1 MFRTLV
7 NAWKVRDIRTKILF
21 TVLLFVIYRLGA
33 FIPVPGVNVS
43 FIAEQVKNLE
53 ILGFL
58 NLFSGGSFSS
68 FSIFAMGVS
77 PYITASIIVQL
88 ITIAFPKLE
97 EMAKDEDGKKKIEQI
112 TRYTGIGLAMVQCI
126 GIIASM
132 GSQAVVSTSFWNYAR
147 ITITCTAGTALLIWL
162 GERITEKGIGNGIS
176 MLIFASIVSQV
187 PTVVYTIFAGVFNV
201 VPGAS
206 YMYSWTIIPIVVAI
220 VSILIMGVVAV
231 DKAERKIPVQY
242 AKKVV
247 GNKMYGGQSTYLPIK
262 ANANGVMPLIFAMTI
277 IQFPGMIAQIFPGK
291 FQTFWKT
298 WFGQGE
304 ILYYVVYALLIL
316 GFAYFYTTI
325 SFNTVEI
332 SRNLQKNGGFIPG
345 IRAGKPTS
353 DYLNRIS
360 KRLTLFGALFLMLV
374 ATVPSILLA
383 LFDIDV
389 LSAFGPTS
397 LLIMVSLALE
407 TTAQLESLMLMRHYK
422 GFLG

>member
-1 MFRTLV
+1 
-7 NAWKVRDIRTKILF
+7 
-21 TVLLFVIYRLGA
+21 
-33 FIPVPGVNVS
+33 
-43 FIAEQVKNLE
+43 
-53 ILGFL
+53 
-58 NLFSGGSFSS
+58 
-68 FSIFAMGVS
+68 
-77 PYITASIIVQL
+77 
-88 ITIAFPKLE
+88 
-97 EMAKDEDGKKKIEQI
+97 
-112 TRYTGIGLAMVQCI
+112 
-126 GIIASM
+126 
-132 GSQAVVSTSFWNYAR
+132 
-147 ITITCTAGTALLIWL
+147 
-162 GERITEKGIGNGIS
+162 
-176 MLIFASIVSQV
+176 
-187 PTVVYTIFAGVFNV
+187 
-201 VPGAS
+201 
-206 YMYSWTIIPIVVAI
+206 MYSWTIIPIVVAI

-389 LSAFGPTS
+389 LSAFGPT
-397 LLIMVSLALE
+397 AC
-407 TTAQLESLMLMRHYK
+407 
-422 GFLG
+422 

>member
-1 MFRTLV
+1 MFKTIV

-21 TVLLFVIYRLGA
+21 TIMLFVIYRLGA
-33 FIPVPGVNVS
+33 FIPVPGVNVGYIS
-43 FIAEQVKNLE
+43 QQVNNLE

-77 PYITASIIVQL
+77 PYITASIIIQL

-97 EMAKDEDGKKKIEQI
+97 EMFKDEDGKKKMEQV

-132 GSQAVVSTSFWNYAR
+132 GPDAVLDTSFWNYAR
-147 ITITCTAGTALLIWL
+147 ITIICTAGTALLIWL
-162 GERITEKGIGNGIS
+162 GERITEKGIGNGLS

-187 PTVVYTIFAGVFNV
+187 PSSIYSIFAGVFSV
-201 VPGAS
+201 DPKTGMV
-206 YMYSWTIIPIVVAI
+206 YSWTILPITAIIVTILVA
-220 VSILIMGVVAV
+220 GVVTV
-231 DKAERKIPVQY
+231 DKAQRKIPVQY

-247 GNKMYGGQSTYLPIK
+247 GNKMYGGQSTFLPIK

-277 IQFPGMIAQIFPGK
+277 IQFPGMIGQIFQGS
-291 FQTFWKT
+291 FYAFWQK
-298 WFGQGE
+298 WFGQGAVG
-304 ILYYVVYALLIL
+304 YYVLYSLLIL

-332 SRNLQKNGGFIPG
+332 ARNLQKNGGFIPG

-353 DYLNRIS
+353 DYLDRIS
-360 KRLTLFGALFLMLV
+360 KRLTLFGALFLMMV
-374 ATVPSILLA
+374 ATLPAIALA
-383 LFDIDV
+383 LFDITV
-389 LSAFGPTS
+389 LMAFGPTS
-397 LLIMVSLALE
+397 VLIMCSVALE
-407 TTAQLESLMLMRHYK
+407 TTSQLESLMLMRHYK